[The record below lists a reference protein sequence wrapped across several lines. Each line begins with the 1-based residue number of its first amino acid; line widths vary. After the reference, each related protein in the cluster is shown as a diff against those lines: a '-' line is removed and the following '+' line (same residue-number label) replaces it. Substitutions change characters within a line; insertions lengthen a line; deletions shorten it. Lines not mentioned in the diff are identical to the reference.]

1 MRHNRNSWDLGAVL
15 GYIQELNPRL
25 VSILQM
31 NECHSTSISSLV
43 KDDEESISSLVKDDE
58 ENILPKA
65 I

>member
-43 KDDEESISSLVKDDE
+43 KDDEE
-58 ENILPKA
+58 NILPKA